1 MSINFSLIL
10 SFANPPKCSSLSNIN
25 EGILLKAT
33 DHLFTNNLNF
43 YYSKTKNKLSNI
55 IPIVFDDGNKF
66 KVILN
71 YNSSDN
77 ITVSATF
84 NDSTG
89 LLNFS
94 KDGSEVLNRIS
105 SVTWEQYTEN
115 VALGPDCDVW
125 SLDNV
130 AVSVQYENC
139 MREIFKEDFD
149 GDFK

>member
-1 MSINFSLIL
+1 MITSLLLFHRQVSINFSLIL
-10 SFANPPKCSSLSNIN
+10 SFANPPKCSNLDNIN

-33 DHLFTNNLNF
+33 DHLKFTNNLNF
-43 YYSKTKNKLSNI
+43 YYSTTKNDFKKF

-66 KVILN
+66 EVILN

-84 NDSTG
+84 NNDTG

-115 VALGPDCDVW
+115 NRKLSQRQDCDV
-125 SLDNV
+125 
-130 AVSVQYENC
+130 C
-139 MREIFKEDFD
+139 H
-149 GDFK
+149 